1 MTQQS
6 FIDLSDGNK
15 IPQLGLGTW
24 KLDSEN
30 MAPVVEAALE
40 AGYRHF
46 DTAYAYRNEAALGD
60 AVHSSGV
67 PRDEIFITS
76 KLPSGRHGYDST
88 LKTFDETMANLK
100 LDVIDLYL
108 IHWPMPKT
116 GNFVDTF
123 KAMIKLK
130 DEGRIKSIGVSNFH
144 QDHLDKLIGETG
156 VTPVVNQVE
165 VSPAFQQ
172 RELRAY
178 NDKLGIATESW
189 SPLGTGSLLDNETIR
204 QIGEKYGK
212 SAAQV
217 VIRWHLDEGLIVI
230 PKSANSGRI
239 AENFNVFDFTL
250 DAEDTLAMDNL
261 DDRDGRTG
269 ANPDDA
275 EFLQV

>member
-46 DTAYAYRNEAALGD
+46 DTAYAYRNEAALG
-60 AVHSSGV
+60 AAIHSSGV
-67 PRDEIFITS
+67 PRNEIFITS

-217 VIRWHLDEGLIVI
+217 VIRWHLDKRLIVI

-261 DDRDGRTG
+261 DDRDGRTR